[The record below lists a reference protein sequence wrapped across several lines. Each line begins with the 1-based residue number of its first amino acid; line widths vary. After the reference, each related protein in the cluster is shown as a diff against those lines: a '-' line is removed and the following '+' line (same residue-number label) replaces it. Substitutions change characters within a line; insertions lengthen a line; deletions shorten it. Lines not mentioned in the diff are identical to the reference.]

1 MKIDQIYIAPNLEEY
16 FGKNFREKWNL
27 KKYHDPTSPS
37 FFLGLFSND
46 DFRIF
51 NEHAA
56 LSVFLP
62 AGGEILRDKDLIIT
76 TLKSK
81 KENHIVSYGKIA
93 DFFKKNNIFCH
104 ELNISVKS
112 YDTFIPT
119 ALGSKIY
126 YYLGVNGNRHS
137 ELGYDKVI
145 KPLIDELG
153 EELFISTQNIPIGT
167 LHDNFYK
174 NCFLYIQPQP
184 SAGLTTMFELGHMGI
199 MTASNFS
206 NTLPNVIN
214 YESLEDLKKI
224 IENEKN
230 KIGTI
235 QEELSQKVKNSF
247 FQKNDWLDTDYY
259 LKIINLRQSK
269 FKSDFLE

>member
-1 MKIDQIYIAPNLEEY
+1 MKIGQIYIAPNLEEY
-16 FGKNFREKWNL
+16 FGKNFRKKWNL
-27 KKYHDPTSPS
+27 KKYHNPNLPS
-37 FFLGLFSND
+37 VFLGLFSND

-51 NEHAA
+51 NEHKA

-62 AGGEILRDKDLIIT
+62 AGGEILRDKELIIT

-126 YYLGVNGNRHS
+126 YYLGVNGDRHS
-137 ELGYDKVI
+137 ELGYDEVI

-153 EELFISTQNIPIGT
+153 EELFISTQNIPIDV
-167 LHDNFYK
+167 LHENFYK
-174 NCFLYIQPQP
+174 NCFLYVQPQP
-184 SAGLTTMFELGHMGI
+184 SSGLTTMFELGHMGI

-259 LKIINLRQSK
+259 LK
-269 FKSDFLE
+269 